1 MIRDTSAQDV
11 QVKNTAPMATRYMPL
26 FVIVGILLLFVW
38 WMAPSM
44 SSFFNS
50 QATVS
55 KEQLRFATVTRG
67 DLQRDL
73 AVQGKVVAAVSPTLF
88 ASSNGTVSLFV
99 KAGDTVSKN
108 EVLAEI
114 ESPELANL
122 YDQESAREQELTL
135 EVGRHKIETKAALL
149 DNKQRTEMALVDLE
163 AAKTTNARAKVSIE
177 TDLISKEEFDQYQV
191 QLKKARLQYNHARE
205 NEALQ
210 KEQLEFE
217 LTVKQ
222 LQLERQQFV
231 VSDLKRQIEALKLRS
246 PLDGVI
252 GAVNVKQK
260 QAVNKNDS
268 LISVVDLTA
277 FEIEVAIPESYA
289 DDLGV
294 GLLTEVSFNGET
306 HLGELTAISPEVI
319 EGQVAGR
326 VRFSQ
331 QTPQGLRQNQRIS
344 ARVLIESR
352 QDVLKV
358 RRGAFIESGGG
369 QVAYV
374 VNDKSAVRSTIQIGA
389 KSMGEVE
396 ILSGLNEGDE
406 IIISSSAEYG
416 SNDQLYIAQ

>member
-11 QVKNTAPMATRYMPL
+11 QVKNTAPMAKRYMPL
-26 FVIVGILLLFVW
+26 FVAVGILLLFAW
-38 WMAPSM
+38 SMAPSM

-88 ASSNGTVSLFV
+88 ASNNGTVSLFV

-191 QLKKARLQYNHARE
+191 QLKKARLQYNHAKE

-231 VSDLKRQIEALKLRS
+231 VSDLKRQLEALKLRS

-326 VRFSQ
+326 VRFNQ
-331 QTPQGLRQNQRIS
+331 QTPKGLRQNRRIS

-369 QVAYV
+369 RVAYV
-374 VNDKSAVRSTIQIGA
+374 VNDKSAVRLSIEIGT

-396 ILSGLNEGDE
+396 IVSGLNEGDE

>member
-1 MIRDTSAQDV
+1 MIKDTSSQDV
-11 QVKNTAPMATRYMPL
+11 QVKSIHPMRKRLVPIAMTLATLML
-26 FVIVGILLLFVW
+26 FAW
-38 WMAPSM
+38 WMAPSL

-50 QATVS
+50 QFTVS
-55 KEQLRFATVTRG
+55 TQQLRFATVQRG

-99 KAGDTVSKN
+99 KAGDTVN
-108 EVLAEI
+108 ENQVLAEI
-114 ESPELANL
+114 DSPELSNL
-122 YDQESAREQELTL
+122 FDQESAREQELTL

-163 AAKTTNARAKVSIE
+163 AAKTTNARAQVSIE
-177 TDLISKEEFDQYQV
+177 TDLISKEEFSQYQV
-191 QLKKARLQYNHARE
+191 QLKKAKLQYNHAKE

-231 VSDLKRQIEALKLRS
+231 VSDLNRQIEALKLRS
-246 PLDGVI
+246 PLNGVI

-260 QAVNKNDS
+260 QAVNKNES

-306 HLGELTAISPEVI
+306 YMGELTAISPEVI

-326 VRFSQ
+326 VRFNE
-331 QTPQGLRQNQRIS
+331 QTPGGLRQNQRIS

-352 QDVLKV
+352 QNVLKV

-369 QVAYV
+369 RVAYV
-374 VNDKSAVRSTIQIGA
+374 VQDKSAVRSAIEIGA

-396 ILSGLNEGDE
+396 IVSGLNEGDQ

-416 SNDQLYIAQ
+416 GNDQLYIAQ